1 MPRTNRVRARGH
13 ADATCGENSN
23 RCRSPSVCNAI
34 MPTHIHGTHGV
45 GASRRLCRQD
55 DDSRNYCRDFT
66 TIRAHI
72 SPLPPS
78 SPAPKIVRDVRGCES
93 RRLLFYG
100 IGQF

>member
-45 GASRRLCRQD
+45 GVFSAAVSPRR
-55 DDSRNYCRDFT
+55 
-66 TIRAHI
+66 
-72 SPLPPS
+72 
-78 SPAPKIVRDVRGCES
+78 
-93 RRLLFYG
+93 
-100 IGQF
+100 